1 MIWCRS
7 SGIPLCSFLTFTFC
21 SIHFLGLAKQ
31 VLIRFTKAI
40 LSQEANSPP
49 PGFSEFSIVFPFL
62 VHFPGVCTTKS
73 TSVISEGWHS
83 GVVQYFE
90 ALTALCCLFPAQIDL
105 RFPLAFSFGGWAIS
119 SLEILLHRKWDEENE
134 SEGIHRGGR
143 HLLWSGRF
151 PSPTWITKVVKNLT
165 WLNLCEKLKQ

>member
-7 SGIPLCSFLTFTFC
+7 SGIPLCSLLMFTFC
-21 SIHFLGLAKQ
+21 SIHFPGLAKQ
-31 VLIRFTKAI
+31 VLIWFTKAI

-49 PGFSEFSIVFPFL
+49 LGFSEFSIVFPFL

-90 ALTALCCLFPAQIDL
+90 ALTALCCLFPAQD
-105 RFPLAFSFGGWAIS
+105 F
-119 SLEILLHRKWDEENE
+119 LLHSVLEAELFHPWKFYCTVNEMRRTRARESTEEA
-134 SEGIHRGGR
+134 GIYCE
-143 HLLWSGRF
+143 
-151 PSPTWITKVVKNLT
+151 VVAFLPQ
-165 WLNLCEKLKQ
+165 LGS